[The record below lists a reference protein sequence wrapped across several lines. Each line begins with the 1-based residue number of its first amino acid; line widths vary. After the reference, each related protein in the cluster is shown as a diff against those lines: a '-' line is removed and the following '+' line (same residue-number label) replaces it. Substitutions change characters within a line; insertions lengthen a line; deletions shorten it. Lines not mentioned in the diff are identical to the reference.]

1 MVLPPTADQ
10 STSRSQQ
17 SLFLQAGKNT
27 KPVVKGERQLLLPSV
42 KDLASSRSASAQ
54 ADPVQVGRRL
64 YAITGNPES
73 ANLEVL
79 REELSLRGYAETC
92 YDEAKR
98 RPSVDL
104 QWGPRRKVDYRNLG
118 RSQRVNHFEMDSELT
133 IKSGLAQNLQSAS
146 ALCNAE
152 EFYPVA
158 YFLNSTEEFENFS
171 RDFQFSKALSL
182 LKAWLLHHDAAQPQ
196 EETFEA
202 GVVQIAL
209 MVVQRKLD
217 DLDQHLDSE
226 ANTAEQTEFLVH
238 PHEWQVLREADFDR
252 PSLPNRALQQHRL
265 RRSELRRGQHFI
277 LQRYSQS
284 SPSSPQATPGP
295 NKQTGATESRGRRNQ
310 TCDMTNLLAE
320 YWRAD
325 DVNQSSEGRLEEEET
340 SDHGPS
346 GLALLEAVRDTIDV
360 LKRRP
365 QFGLHLRNIWIMKPA
380 NGLRGQGIIVEKDL
394 ESILQHARSK
404 GAGTFVCQKYIENP
418 LLIGGT
424 RKHDIRQWV
433 LVTSINPLKIWLFS
447 ECYVRVAANE
457 YSLENLDDHFQH
469 LTHTIIM
476 CNHPNFDPD
485 DDYWRCQW
493 DQETYQ
499 RLLQEKAGFD
509 VWNSKVLPAIKNIVI
524 NTLLTVQE
532 ALSAPD
538 GSDNCFQLFG
548 YDFLVDSS
556 FDVWLLEVND
566 IPMLH
571 ASGPVTER
579 LCDPCLRDALR
590 LVLDG
595 PERETSCYPKFEML
609 YSGPH
614 ISKCMPETGSLLTIE
629 GKSIARPKNLP
640 PVDAKT
646 MQREFADRHSHQIQE
661 LAARRRQQEEKELQ
675 KREKQ
680 VRLRHLLASKLLG
693 SRGSAPNLLQQGRGV
708 EMATGTA

>member
-1 MVLPPTADQ
+1 MG
-10 STSRSQQ
+10 R
-17 SLFLQAGKNT
+17 
-27 KPVVKGERQLLLPSV
+27 GERQLLLPNV
-42 KDLASSRSASAQ
+42 KDAGAQ
-54 ADPVQVGRRL
+54 GDPVQVGRRL

-92 YDEAKR
+92 FDEAKR
-98 RPSVDL
+98 RPAVDL

-133 IKSGLAQNLQSAS
+133 IKSGLAQNLQGAS

-182 LKAWLLHHDAAQPQ
+182 LKAWLVHHDAAQPQ
-196 EETFEA
+196 EGTFEE

-209 MVVQRKLD
+209 KVVTRKLD
-217 DLDQHLDSE
+217 NLDQHLDSE
-226 ANTAEQTEFLVH
+226 ANSAEQTEFLVQ
-238 PHEWQVLREADFDR
+238 PEEWQVLSEADFDR
-252 PSLPNRALQQHRL
+252 PSLPNRALEESRQHRL
-265 RRSELRRGQHFI
+265 RRSELRRGQRFT

-284 SPSSPQATPGP
+284 NPSSPQATPGP
-295 NKQTGATESRGRRNQ
+295 SKQTGTTESRGRRNHA
-310 TCDMTNLLAE
+310 CSVTNLLAE
-320 YWRAD
+320 DWRAD
-325 DVNQSSEGRLEEEET
+325 ELSQSVEEET
-340 SDHGPS
+340 SDSGPS
-346 GLALLEAVRDTIDV
+346 GSELLQAVRDTIDV
-360 LKRRP
+360 LKRRA

-380 NGLRGQGIIVEKDL
+380 NGLRGQGIIVENNL

-433 LVTSINPLKIWLFS
+433 LVTSINPLTIWLFT

-457 YSLENLDDHFQH
+457 YSLDNLDDHFQH

-476 CNHPNFDPD
+476 CNHPNFDPN

-509 VWNSKVLPAIKNIVI
+509 VWTSKVLPAIKNIVI
-524 NTLLTVQE
+524 DTLLTVQE

-548 YDFLVDSS
+548 YDFLVDSN

-595 PERETSCYPKFEML
+595 PERETSCSPKFEML

-614 ISKCMPETGSLLTIE
+614 ISKCLPETGSLLSIE
-629 GKSIARPKNLP
+629 GKSIARPKNIP
-640 PVDAKT
+640 PIDAKT

-661 LAARRRQQEEKELQ
+661 LAARRRQLEEKELQ

-680 VRLRHLLASKLLG
+680 IRLRHLLASKLLG
-693 SRGSAPNLLQQGRGV
+693 SRGSAPNLLQQGRVV
-708 EMATGTA
+708 EVATGTA